1 MIVEILYTRACPHHA
16 PTVDLVR
23 RLVRDLGFD
32 AEIREVEVRGADDA
46 QRLRFFGSPSVRV
59 NGHDIEPARR
69 EEASYGLSCRL
80 YGRSGTPPTDLV
92 ASALAEG
99 ASR

>member
-59 NGHDIEPARR
+59 NGHDIEPSRR
-69 EEASYGLSCRL
+69 EETSFGLSCRL
-80 YGRSGTPPTDLV
+80 YGRSGTPRTELV
-92 ASALAEG
+92 VAALTGG
-99 ASR
+99 AFR

>member
-1 MIVEILYTRACPHHA
+1 MIVEILYSRACPHHA

-32 AEIREVEVRGADDA
+32 AEIREVEVRGPDDA

-59 NGHDIEPARR
+59 NGRDIEPSRR
-69 EEASYGLSCRL
+69 EDASYGLSCRL
-80 YGRSGTPPTDLV
+80 YGRSGTPPTQLV
-92 ASALAEG
+92 VTALTEG